1 MRSLRRTITLLPL
14 LLSLAWTQMPP
25 ASSSGTVTEFE
36 VNGLKVILKQRP
48 GTQTLAA
55 GLFVRGGSANITA
68 AKAAIESL
76 LLNGSIDG
84 STRVPP
90 GLRRTELGRTGS

>member
-1 MRSLRRTITLLPL
+1 MKSLRLHLALLPL
-14 LLSLAWTQMPP
+14 LLSLTWAQTLP

-55 GLFVRGGSANITA
+55 GLFVRGGSPRTA
-68 AKAAIESL
+68 AL
-76 LLNGSIDG
+76 
-84 STRVPP
+84 
-90 GLRRTELGRTGS
+90 